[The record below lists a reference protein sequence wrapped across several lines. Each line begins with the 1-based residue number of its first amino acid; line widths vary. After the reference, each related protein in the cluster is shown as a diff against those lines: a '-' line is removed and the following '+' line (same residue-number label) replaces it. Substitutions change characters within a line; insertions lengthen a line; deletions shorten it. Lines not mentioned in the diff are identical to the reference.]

1 MSDQKR
7 NITGSYPGSSGNR
20 SSRRTSNPFGS
31 YPGKSRPAPEQPKKT
46 EPAPLDPVEEPSVQE
61 PKPEKRLFNFKKNKS
76 QKPSA
81 SAEPTK
87 EKEPRKKRRL
97 SALFSKETLNR
108 YWKTLAYYGCILV
121 ASVVLAGWICHV
133 GNELFALIRPDKEY
147 TVTIE
152 EKSSTK
158 EIAAALKEAGIIDH
172 PVVFRLYCKLKK
184 ADGKFQFGEYTIN
197 CQRDYNQIIAAL
209 KRSAANK
216 TMVKFTIQPGD
227 TQEDLVTTLCDSLDY
242 LEREELEKVL
252 QTYDFSD
259 FSFLKDL
266 PERNYRLEGY
276 LLPGEYETYNGESAL
291 AVVRRIL
298 TRFQEQVLTE
308 ENKKLITASGYS
320 LDQIVTLS
328 SVLQLEADQSLPKAA
343 GVLLNRLKNQKFP
356 YLQSRATV
364 AYALPADNGPVTVAD
379 IRIEDPYNTYRV
391 AGLPKGAI
399 CNPGLE
405 AITAVLKPEKTEC
418 LYFVTGSDGTVRFA
432 ATEAE
437 HLNNIKQSGEAP
449 RGTGTVV

>member
-7 NITGSYPGSSGNR
+7 NVTGSYPGNGGSRPPRRSGN
-20 SSRRTSNPFGS
+20 PYGS
-31 YPGKSRPAPEQPKKT
+31 YPGSKKTPPEKAEKPTPEEGQPAEPIKEEPRQNAPAPE
-46 EPAPLDPVEEPSVQE
+46 EA
-61 PKPEKRLFNFKKNKS
+61 KPE
-76 QKPSA
+76 
-81 SAEPTK
+81 PT
-87 EKEPRKKRRL
+87 PRKKRRL
-97 SALFSKETLNR
+97 AMLFSKETLNK
-108 YWKTLAYYGCILV
+108 YWKTLAYYGGILV
-121 ASVVLAGWICHV
+121 VSILLAVWICDI
-133 GNELFALIRPDKEY
+133 GNEVFALIRPDKEY
-147 TVTIE
+147 TVQIE

-158 EIAAALKEAGIIDH
+158 EIANALKKAGVIDH

-197 CQRDYNQIIAAL
+197 CQKDYNQIIAAL

-242 LEREELEKVL
+242 LKREDLEKVL

-259 FSFLKDL
+259 FDFLKDL

-291 AVVRRIL
+291 AVVRKIL
-298 TRFQEQVLTE
+298 TRFREQVLTE

-320 LDQIVTLS
+320 LDEIVTLS
-328 SVLQLEADQSLPKAA
+328 SVLQKEADQSLPKAA
-343 GVLLNRLKNQKFP
+343 GVLLNRLKNTKFP
-356 YLQSRATV
+356 YLQSQATV
-364 AYALPADNGPVTVAD
+364 AYVLPAGNGPVTAAD
-379 IRIEDPYNTYRV
+379 IRVEDPYNTYRNP
-391 AGLPKGAI
+391 GLPKGAI

-405 AITAVLKPEKTEC
+405 AITAVLKPEQSENY
-418 LYFVTGSDGTVRFA
+418 YFVTDSEGAISFS

-437 HLNNIKQSGEAP
+437 HLNQLKKAGDAP